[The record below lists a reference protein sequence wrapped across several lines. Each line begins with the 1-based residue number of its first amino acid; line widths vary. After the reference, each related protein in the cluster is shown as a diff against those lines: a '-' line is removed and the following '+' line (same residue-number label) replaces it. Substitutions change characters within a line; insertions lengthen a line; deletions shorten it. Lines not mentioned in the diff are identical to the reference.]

1 MMDSAD
7 KHVITSRE
15 ERERIGRQTNAGFAR
30 IENADAKEEE
40 SDILVSPAAPELT
53 EEEIKKRVGAGNFE
67 SAKDD
72 DQHNSINS

>member
-1 MMDSAD
+1 MDSAD

-30 IENADAKEEE
+30 VENADTKEDE
-40 SDILVSPAAPELT
+40 SDVLVNPAAPELT
-53 EEEIKKRVGAGNFE
+53 EEEIKKRVGAGNFK

-72 DQHNSINS
+72 GQHNSINS

>member
-1 MMDSAD
+1 MDSPD

-30 IENADAKEEE
+30 VENADAKEDE
-40 SDILVSPAAPELT
+40 SHILLQPAAPELT

-72 DQHNSINS
+72 GQHNSVNS

>member
-30 IENADAKEEE
+30 VENADAKEEE
-40 SDILVSPAAPELT
+40 SDVLVSPAAPELT

-72 DQHNSINS
+72 GQHNSINS